1 MENDA
6 FKQLDPDHQAPAYL
20 KEALVS
26 EIDFIRD
33 TLQIVTHFTEGFLG
47 AAINNLSQLVDSEP

>member
-1 MENDA
+1 MSETA
-6 FKQLDPDHQAPAYL
+6 FKDLEPDDHVPAYL

-33 TLQIVTHFTEGFLG
+33 TLQFVTHFTDGFFSTAL
-47 AAINNLSQLVDSEP
+47 ASITQISESES

>member
-1 MENDA
+1 MSETA
-6 FKQLDPDHQAPAYL
+6 FKELESDDHVPAYL

-33 TLQIVTHFTEGFLG
+33 TLQFVTHFTDGFFSTAL
-47 AAINNLSQLVDSEP
+47 ASITQITEPES

>member
-1 MENDA
+1 MSDTA
-6 FKQLDPDHQAPAYL
+6 FEELESDTHVPAYL

-33 TLQIVTHFTEGFLG
+33 ALQFVTHFTDGFISTALAG
-47 AAINNLSQLVDSEP
+47 VKQVTNSES